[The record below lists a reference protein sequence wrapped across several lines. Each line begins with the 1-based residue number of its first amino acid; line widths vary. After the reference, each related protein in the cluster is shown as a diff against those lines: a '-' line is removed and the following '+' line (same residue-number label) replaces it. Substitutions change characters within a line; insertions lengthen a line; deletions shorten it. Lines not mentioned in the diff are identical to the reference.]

1 MPCHEVY
8 SPSSQTPVRQPTA
21 PPYLDRVIPAP
32 PCPPH
37 ARGVGA
43 GGGAMDGRGRPV
55 WPGLYRVH
63 SRPDAKEPGQ
73 RMAGRVPFAPDR
85 CPGRHGVLGG
95 GHGLHCQCD
104 GGAYPGQSVYRDGID
119 GYCRF

>member
-1 MPCHEVY
+1 MG
-8 SPSSQTPVRQPTA
+8 
-21 PPYLDRVIPAP
+21 
-32 PCPPH
+32 
-37 ARGVGA
+37 GVGQS
-43 GGGAMDGRGRPV
+43 GRDCTVYIPT
-55 WPGLYRVH
+55 
-63 SRPDAKEPGQ
+63 PDAKEPGQ
-73 RMAGRVPFAPDR
+73 RMASRVPFAPDR

>member
-21 PPYLDRVIPAP
+21 PPYLYLVIGWMGR
-32 PCPPH
+32 PPH

-43 GGGAMDGRGRPV
+43 GGGAMDGQGWGSR
-55 WPGLYRVH
+55 PGLYRVH

-73 RMAGRVPFAPDR
+73 RVASRVPVAPDR

-104 GGAYPGQSVYRDGID
+104 RGA
-119 GYCRF
+119 